1 MVQLPSKT
9 LTVNEFINS
18 FVDNYNYELI
28 DGELIDLE
36 PTGIHEQIAAFL
48 GRKLNVEIERET
60 LDYSISHSYEV
71 Q

>member
-9 LTVNEFINS
+9 LSIDQFIDSFGDNS
-18 FVDNYNYELI
+18 NYELI

-48 GRKLNVEIERET
+48 GRKLNVEIENQALAYLIPYRC
-60 LDYSISHSYEV
+60 LV
-71 Q
+71 